1 MTIKEPTV
9 AATDPRK
16 PTLLL
21 VHGAWHGAW
30 CWAGLELERAQLSWT
45 TGTLDLPSA
54 LRTPALPEPFP
65 GMRDDAL
72 VIRNAI
78 EDIDGPVLV
87 VGHSDGGIPVTEA
100 IGDAPNV
107 VGVVYL
113 AACSCSTLA
122 GAFSPSP
129 TRKHPKP
136 WQEPCP

>member
-1 MTIKEPTV
+1 MTIKDPTV

-30 CWAGLELERAQLSWT
+30 RWADLELERAQLSWT
-45 TGTLDLPSA
+45 TRTLDLHSA

-87 VGHSDGGIPVTEA
+87 VGDSYGGVA
-100 IGDAPNV
+100 GAAALGDAPTR
-107 VGVVYL
+107 VG
-113 AACSCSTLA
+113 
-122 GAFSPSP
+122 
-129 TRKHPKP
+129 
-136 WQEPCP
+136 